1 MKVWQKAMD
10 LVVQIYA
17 LTENLPRSEIYGL
30 SLQMR
35 RASVAIV
42 SNIAEGQKRGHNK
55 EFLQF
60 LYISFGSG
68 GEIETQIEIC
78 KRLFK
83 YQNLDYTKVDGL
95 LVEVMKML
103 NALIRSVKNVSY

>member
-1 MKVWQKAMD
+1 MV
-10 LVVQIYA
+10 
-17 LTENLPRSEIYGL
+17 ENLPRSGTYGL

-35 RASVAIV
+35 RASVAIA
-42 SNIAEGQKRGHNK
+42 SNIVEGQKRGHNK

-60 LYISFGSG
+60 LYISYGSG

-78 KRLFK
+78 KMLFK
-83 YQNLDYTKVDGL
+83 SQNLDYTKIDAF

-103 NALIRSVKNVSY
+103 NALIRSIKNVSY